1 MSNLV
6 TKNKTDID
14 AVITWVDGNSSKQIL
29 KRQKYLSNAIN
40 PLHENAVNPHRWM
53 CNNEILYC
61 LQSIYNFAPWIKKIW
76 IVVDDEVPDVSS
88 LSPEIQQKITYV
100 YHREI
105 FRELSDNL
113 PTFNSLSIESLLWR
127 IDGLSEKFV
136 YFNDDVF
143 LTAPLQPTDLFQGKL
158 TVLRGKWV
166 DYSSIVG
173 DEKCKQ
179 DPALFNHYMH
189 INAAEVLDFRAN
201 NIFEAAHV
209 AHPFKRSKMC
219 ELFSS
224 YKTLFLGNTTYRFR
238 DLNQFLPQAL
248 YNHACIQDKT
258 AIFNKTQDH
267 LHIYS
272 GQEKD
277 SSYEEIKNL
286 LTEISDNHIKFLCI
300 NDLPKLETLVPDL
313 RNWITKIVGGSD
325 NPMG

>member
-40 PLHENAVNPHRWM
+40 PLHENAVNLHRWM

-143 LTAPLQPTDLFQGKL
+143 LTAPLKPKDLFQGKL

-173 DEKCKQ
+173 NEKCKQ

-209 AHPFKRSKMC
+209 AHPFKRSKC
-219 ELFSS
+219 VNYFH
-224 YKTLFLGNTTYRFR
+224 R
-238 DLNQFLPQAL
+238 
-248 YNHACIQDKT
+248 
-258 AIFNKTQDH
+258 
-267 LHIYS
+267 
-272 GQEKD
+272 
-277 SSYEEIKNL
+277 IK
-286 LTEISDNHIKFLCI
+286 HFF
-300 NDLPKLETLVPDL
+300 
-313 RNWITKIVGGSD
+313 
-325 NPMG
+325 